1 MLLKKYTAWQNKI
14 NFFLINSIK
23 NNLIKQMIKI
33 INWNKFR
40 NTIMYKFSYN
50 KNDSNTI
57 LNIICDINIYN
68 LYICIYYLIFC
79 NMYIFI
85 NIDLGYLYKIW
96 MEKEYKKNII
106 FVYTKKIKI
115 KKILN
120 KNKDIFHFFYL

>member
-40 NTIMYKFSYN
+40 NTIMYKFNYN

-106 FVYTKKIKI
+106 FVYTKKIK
-115 KKILN
+115 N
-120 KNKDIFHFFYL
+120 KNKKNIK

>member
-106 FVYTKKIKI
+106 FVYTKKIK
-115 KKILN
+115 N
-120 KNKDIFHFFYL
+120 KNKDISHFFYL

>member
-50 KNDSNTI
+50 KKRFEYDSK
-57 LNIICDINIYN
+57 YN
-68 LYICIYYLIFC
+68 LW
-79 NMYIFI
+79 
-85 NIDLGYLYKIW
+85 YKHI
-96 MEKEYKKNII
+96 
-106 FVYTKKIKI
+106 
-115 KKILN
+115 
-120 KNKDIFHFFYL
+120 